1 MSIEGAL
8 PPHPPPLEPTPSYA
22 VRELLTDA
30 NIAAL
35 NDGLADLGIT
45 PDQIISIQYRRM
57 QGSAK
62 YHTFYRSTSS

>member
-22 VRELLTDA
+22 VKEMLTEA
-30 NIAAL
+30 NIEAL
-35 NDGLADLGIT
+35 NDGLADHGVH

-57 QGSAK
+57 LGSAR
-62 YHTFYRSTSS
+62 YHIFYKGTPT

>member
-22 VRELLTDA
+22 IKELLTEA
-30 NIAAL
+30 KISAL
-35 NDGLADLGIT
+35 NEGLADQGVT

-57 QGSAK
+57 HGSAR
-62 YHTFYRSTSS
+62 YHVFYKGTQT